1 MHQLTRLAQLASDTH
16 QQRLGHGP
24 RAYQQHLAQAGRDQ
38 PGAGRRPRRAG
49 RPAGPRAV
57 LNAASGNLNARRAGS
72 RPVVRSALPRRSR
85 ILGTTPSYVTGE
97 TTMYSTLS
105 YQIANA
111 HTADLYQQAARERAA
126 RATGHTRSAQ
136 LHDRTR
142 PVAGRTV
149 TAATHRVR
157 VLLGAYRPSP
167 TR

>member
-97 TTMYSTLS
+97 TTMYSTTLS
-105 YQIANA
+105 YQTANA
-111 HTADLYQQAARERAA
+111 HTADLHRQATRERPARAAA
-126 RATGHTRSAQ
+126 RARAAH
-136 LHDRTR
+136 R
-142 PVAGRTV
+142 PLPGRTV
-149 TAATHRVR
+149 TAVPHRVLAR
-157 VLLGAYRPSP
+157 LIAHRPSP